1 MKKNRC
7 YPKYSYIVSFILA
20 TILLVFALGPIFIK
34 TDDELYIKLIW
45 SIFMFIFSLVIF
57 INALILMQYYVIED
71 GRITVKTIFGTIIS
85 LNMSKCSLMIQ
96 NLPTF
101 SSWIGVTYKKWICIY
116 LRNNTVPLF
125 KKGCCN
131 NRKFKRIQIIY
142 SKKNSAILSQNLES
156 DIKKYLIN

>member
-1 MKKNRC
+1 
-7 YPKYSYIVSFILA
+7 
-20 TILLVFALGPIFIK
+20 
-34 TDDELYIKLIW
+34 
-45 SIFMFIFSLVIF
+45 MFIFSLVIF

-101 SSWIGVTYKKWICIY
+101 SSWIGVTYELWLCIY

-125 KKGCCN
+125 EKGCCN

-142 SKKNSAILSQNLES
+142 SKKNSDILSQNLES

>member
-7 YPKYSYIVSFILA
+7 YPKYSYIVSFIIA

-57 INALILMQYYVIED
+57 INGLILMQYYVIED
-71 GRITVKTIFGTIIS
+71 GKITVKTIFGTIIS
-85 LNMSKCSLMIQ
+85 LNMSECSLMIQ
-96 NLPTF
+96 NLPTY
-101 SSWIGVTYKKWICIY
+101 SGNRVTYKKWLCIY
-116 LRNNTVPLF
+116 LRNNNVPLF

-131 NRKFKRIQIIY
+131 NRKFNRIQIIY